1 MLKIIMIIM
10 VTIVFNLFSSN
21 ITIAQNNENSI
32 QKQLYK
38 MCQFTLGDTVDSL
51 SQDNYLQ
58 KDPIQN
64 ESEKLTSYS
73 APFKVPEINGIPL
86 YRDIRLS
93 FYNNQLYNV
102 FFEFNTDNPEIGNKL
117 REYFTLKFGNPI
129 VTSHSHS
136 SVTLTN
142 YVWKD
147 GNYSI
152 HLGLGADNGA
162 LIFIDSNLS
171 KQANNLLSI
180 EYAHMLKQYPE
191 NRKYIEELVKT
202 DPEYKK
208 SMKQQIDEI
217 PGYKEA
223 LIDAGFDM
231 TVFD

>member
-1 MLKIIMIIM
+1 MLRIIVIVMFM
-10 VTIVFNLFSSN
+10 IVFNLFFSN
-21 ITIAQNNENSI
+21 ITMAQNNENSI
-32 QKQLYK
+32 QKQLYE

-58 KDPIQN
+58 KAPIQN
-64 ESEKLTSYS
+64 ESEELTSYS
-73 APFKVPEINGIPL
+73 TPFKVPEINGIPL
-86 YRDIRLS
+86 YRDIGLS

-117 REYFTLKFGNPI
+117 REYFTLRFGNPV
-129 VTSHSHS
+129 VTSHNSGF
-136 SVTLTN
+136 VTLTN
-142 YVWKD
+142 YIWKD

-171 KQANNLLSI
+171 KQANNLSLI